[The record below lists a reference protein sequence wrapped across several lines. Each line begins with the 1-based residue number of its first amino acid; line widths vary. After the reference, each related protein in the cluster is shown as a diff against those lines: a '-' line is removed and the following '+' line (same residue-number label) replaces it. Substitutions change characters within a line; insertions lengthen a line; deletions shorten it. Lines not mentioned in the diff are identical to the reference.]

1 MNQTTTD
8 QPSLMISDGRSVWHC
23 ELSNGHRF
31 CATTLDDARRIARR
45 DLNMGEAEVLDEEIT
60 VCADTSEAVRG
71 IRTAGSA
78 AAARSLPFCVSDIS
92 DLTGCSPLEI
102 LRLIGS

>member
-1 MNQTTTD
+1 MNQTKTN

-60 VCADTSEAVRG
+60 VCAETSEAIQG
-71 IRTAGSA
+71 IRTEGSA
-78 AAARSLPFCVSDIS
+78 EAARSLPFCISDIS
-92 DLTGCSPLEI
+92 DLTGWPPLEI
-102 LRLIGS
+102 LSLIGS